1 MNELNRVA
9 SFCEER
15 GISNLINNS
24 RAVVVGFSGGADS
37 TFLLSVL
44 PQLFP
49 DVKIAA
55 AHLNHKIRG
64 KEAERDLAFCREF
77 CRSHGIRFFEGEA
90 DVPKISAVEGKSAEE
105 AGRDERYKFFDK
117 CRKELAKELSCGGS
131 EVLVATAHNADD
143 NLETV
148 LFNLARGTG
157 LRGLRG
163 IPAIR
168 DGVYIRPILALSS
181 KEIRDHCK
189 ENGIDYV
196 VDSTNLEEVY
206 TRNRIRSAVIPEL
219 EKINQDVRAGVLDT
233 CALISDDEDHLEGEA
248 LAALG
253 KAADSIESE
262 KLLKLSKPIM
272 SRAVRILYRRVAG
285 ISLDKEGVDAVLS
298 ALRSSNTGKLHLP
311 GGVTA
316 YYGKILRFAVESDK
330 NATAEFCFEAKR
342 GLNTF
347 EKFGFSIGFFDGE
360 EDAKRTL
367 GDEIYNQ
374 LIYKIAI
381 NDKIKDNLFF
391 RNRRDGDVYYIR
403 SHHRRLK
410 KLLCDSG
417 VPVWERNLLPVV
429 YDEEGIVWVPGFPPR
444 DGLLAKDND
453 ETRVLIT
460 YFNSRKLGKED

>member
-1 MNELNRVA
+1 MNELKKVA

-15 GISNLINNS
+15 GISELIDKS

-49 DVKIAA
+49 DIMIAA

-64 KEAERDLAFCREF
+64 EEAKRDLDFCREF
-77 CRSHGIRFFEGEA
+77 CRARDIRFFEGEA
-90 DVPKISAVEGKSAEE
+90 DIPKIAAEEGKSAEE
-105 AGRDERYKFFDK
+105 AGRDERYKLFDK
-117 CRKELAKELSCGGS
+117 CRKELVKELSCDEG

-163 IPAIR
+163 IPAVR
-168 DGVYIRPILALSS
+168 DGTYIRPILALSS
-181 KEIRDHCK
+181 KEIREYCK
-189 ENGIDYV
+189 ENGIKYV

-219 EKINQDVRAGVLDT
+219 EKINPDVRTGVLDT
-233 CALISDDEDHLEGEA
+233 CGLISEDEEYLEGEA

-253 KAADSIESE
+253 GADGSIESE
-262 KLLKLSKPIM
+262 KILKLPKPTA
-272 SRAVRILYRRVAG
+272 SRAVRILYRRASG
-285 ISLDKEGVDAVLS
+285 IALCKEGVDEVLS
-298 ALRSSNTGKLHLP
+298 AMKSGGAGKLHLP

-316 YYGKILRFAVESDK
+316 HYGKVLRFAVEEDK
-330 NATAEFCFEAKR
+330 NSSCEFCFEAKR
-342 GLNTF
+342 GLNICDDP
-347 EKFGFSIGFFDGE
+347 GFSIGFFDGE
-360 EDAKRTL
+360 EDAKRGL
-367 GDEIYNQ
+367 GNEIYNK

-381 NDKIKDNLFF
+381 NDKIKDNLFV
-391 RNRRDGDVYYIR
+391 RSRRDGDVYFIR
-403 SHHRRLK
+403 SHHRKLK

-417 VPVWERNLLPVV
+417 VPVWERDSLPVV
-429 YDEEGIVWVPGFPPR
+429 CDGDGIVWVPGFPPR
-444 DGLLAKDND
+444 DGLAAKDNN

-460 YFNSRKLGKED
+460 YFNTRELGKEN